1 MSNNLKTNEQF
12 EDFLRSIPA
21 TKGNSGNY
29 EPFIVNM
36 IMDNGQNSHF
46 DKTAAQINE
55 RLLEYGFV
63 PVVGQNPVI
72 EEESVTYFSYTY
84 ISGYVHSEEEEEVYQ
99 YIVPA
104 GHGTATFTATNLND
118 YPTLASQNNGGNL

>member
-21 TKGNSGNY
+21 TKGNSGGY
-29 EPFIVNM
+29 KPFFVNI
-36 IMDNGQNSHF
+36 IMDNEHEGHL

-63 PVVGQNPVI
+63 PIVSQSPAI
-72 EEESVTYFSYTY
+72 EELVIQFSYAY
-84 ISGYVHSEEEEEVYQ
+84 IINYAHSEEEGIYQ
-99 YIVPA
+99 YIIPN
-104 GHGTATFTATNLND
+104 GNHGTATFVATNLND
-118 YPTLASQNNGGNL
+118 YPTLTSQNNGSNQ